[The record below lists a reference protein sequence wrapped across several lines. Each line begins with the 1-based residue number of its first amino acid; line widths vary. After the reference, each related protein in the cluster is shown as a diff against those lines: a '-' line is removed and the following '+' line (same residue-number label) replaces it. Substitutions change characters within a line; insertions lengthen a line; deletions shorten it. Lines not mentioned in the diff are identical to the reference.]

1 MNAHIGTGEAQVRYL
16 HHSPAQHT
24 WNSSGVSDH
33 SVSLISLTHQLPREG
48 GKKIA
53 VCAFQIQFHTQKK
66 KYRFHLFYTISFW
79 EHNSFNSQ
87 LRLEKLSSHSQ
98 KQSANYI
105 SIRYCIFP
113 FAIHKFLTAANCGSV
128 KMRIYFLQINILQ
141 RCLLE

>member
-1 MNAHIGTGEAQVRYL
+1 MDAHIGTGEAQVRQL
-16 HHSPAQHT
+16 HHSPAQPGIPLSFRSLCVI
-24 WNSSGVSDH
+24 NKSDSS
-33 SVSLISLTHQLPREG
+33 TPEG
-48 GKKIA
+48 RGKKDCCLCIPNSISYTEKNY
-53 VCAFQIQFHTQKK
+53 Q
-66 KYRFHLFYTISFW
+66 FHLFYTISFW

-128 KMRIYFLQINILQ
+128 EMKIYFLQINILQ